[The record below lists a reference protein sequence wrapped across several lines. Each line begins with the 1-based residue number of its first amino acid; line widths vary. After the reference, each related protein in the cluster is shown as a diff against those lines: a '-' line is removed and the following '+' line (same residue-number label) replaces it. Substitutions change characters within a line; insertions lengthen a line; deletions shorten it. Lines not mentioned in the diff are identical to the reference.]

1 MSTPDLRE
9 LLATRWKAKK
19 AGPFFEVAPPPD
31 PFLEAF
37 PSDYLEAVSEF
48 GGREGFL
55 GDTYLRLYRL
65 DELVA
70 LNVAYEVPV
79 FLPEIILFGSNGTGN
94 AFAFPLWKEVV
105 VQVPFVPLSKGVGK
119 QCSATFGEFVTQL
132 AESGEPEAPGPQVI
146 GMEVHD
152 IPPIDGDKEP
162 GDTKTSGPVHPA
174 KHAEICRYWNKV
186 YRDHEELA
194 KREEAKGDTAP

>member
-1 MSTPDLRE
+1 MSTSDLRE
-9 LLATRWKAKK
+9 LLTTRWKARE

-37 PSDYLEAVSEF
+37 PPDYLAAVSEF

-70 LNVAYEVPV
+70 LNVAYQVPEL
-79 FLPEIILFGSNGTGN
+79 LPEIILFGSNGTGN
-94 AFAFPLWKEVV
+94 AFAFPLWKEGV

-119 QCSATFGEFVTQL
+119 QCSSTFREFVEQL
-132 AESGEPEAPGPQVI
+132 ADSGEPAEPGPHVI

-152 IPPIDGDKEP
+152 IPPIDGDKESA
-162 GDTKTSGPVHPA
+162 GTESSGPVPPA

-186 YRDHEELA
+186 YRDHEA
-194 KREEAKGDTAP
+194 AVKREEEKSGGS